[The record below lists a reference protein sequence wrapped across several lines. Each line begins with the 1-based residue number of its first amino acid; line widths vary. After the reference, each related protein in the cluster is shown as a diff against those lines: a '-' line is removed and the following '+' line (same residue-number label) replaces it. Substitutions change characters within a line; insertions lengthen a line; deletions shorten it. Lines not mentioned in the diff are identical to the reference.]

1 MKENDL
7 GKLTSEEL
15 ISNISPSSPVVKE
28 LVRRGVFK
36 NKNHVGNLGEYYAV
50 KFYNKTDNKI
60 YIKTKDLPNLT
71 IASQNTKNV
80 NALGINGKKYNIKC
94 ITSSTGTTGSF
105 WKPKSIDKNEKIF
118 DYLVIV
124 TLDSSWQVD
133 RILELTWEDFMK
145 NKKFNSRM
153 ENYAVSV
160 TNKLINKFTII
171 YKKSKAQIV

>member
-60 YIKTKDLPNLT
+60 Y
-71 IASQNTKNV
+71 
-80 NALGINGKKYNIKC
+80 
-94 ITSSTGTTGSF
+94 
-105 WKPKSIDKNEKIF
+105 
-118 DYLVIV
+118 
-124 TLDSSWQVD
+124 
-133 RILELTWEDFMK
+133 
-145 NKKFNSRM
+145 
-153 ENYAVSV
+153 
-160 TNKLINKFTII
+160 
-171 YKKSKAQIV
+171 AQ